1 MEKKA
6 TKASACGSDICV
18 VSYVDQNKVLSVLQG
33 MKSESVMQRIA
44 ETFKVLGDPTRT
56 KIVYALSNAELCVC
70 DLASLLAATR
80 SAISHQLR
88 ILRNMRLVKYRK
100 EGKMVFYSL
109 DDGHIWNLFNECL
122 RHIEEEEY
130 DRHDRRTS

>member
-1 MEKKA
+1 MEKKEA
-6 TKASACGSDICV
+6 KTLPYESDVCEA
-18 VSYVDQNKVLSVLQG
+18 SYVDQDKVLSVLRG
-33 MKSESVMQRIA
+33 MKNESVMQRIA

-56 KIVYALSNAELCVC
+56 KIIYALSSAELCVC
-70 DLASLLAATR
+70 DLASLLATTR

-109 DDGHIWNLFNECL
+109 DDGHIRNLFNECL

-130 DRHDRRTS
+130 DRYDTGTS